1 MPWGLE
7 CDWFSPGMGSSRLCA
22 GRGMFQEEAC
32 ELEKEALEQKGG
44 HEAHSSRDKRAGD
57 QQAVW
62 FLLGRN

>member
-1 MPWGLE
+1 
-7 CDWFSPGMGSSRLCA
+7 
-22 GRGMFQEEAC
+22 MFQEEAC